1 MGNTAGENDTVYF
14 SAQNCRHGACGLAD
28 LIDHGIIDQ
37 FCVLIA
43 IFDHLSDFSCVRSS

>member
-1 MGNTAGENDTVYF
+1 MKMIPSTFPHRTAAMEPG
-14 SAQNCRHGACGLAD
+14 GLAD

-43 IFDHLSDFSCVRSS
+43 ILIISVTSLASEVPK